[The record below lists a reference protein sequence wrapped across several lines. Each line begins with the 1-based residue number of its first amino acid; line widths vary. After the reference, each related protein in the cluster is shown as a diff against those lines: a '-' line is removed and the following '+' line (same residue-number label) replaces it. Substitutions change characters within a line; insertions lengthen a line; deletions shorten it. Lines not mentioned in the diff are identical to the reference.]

1 MAIPICLALVF
12 TLVGAVAA
20 GAQPPG
26 GDDTVTVTVKTADG
40 DMTVTVEAPVGSEMK
55 TEQTTAE
62 GEAST
67 SKITVRQSAP
77 QPAATRT
84 CSPGAFWCTDG
95 GQFNIEPTVALVT
108 GRFIRDDW
116 ETGKTT
122 VFRDGAVN
130 ATIQL
135 AGLDAIHGTGA
146 FRGGA
151 NIGVGIGKHGDIGV
165 ALWSTSLFFQIRDY
179 YRFEVGYTHAKTGNR
194 DVTVTDRSARA
205 GFVGVTFP
213 GISNQ
218 LKKLFRD

>member
-1 MAIPICLALVF
+1 M
-12 TLVGAVAA
+12 
-20 GAQPPG
+20 
-26 GDDTVTVTVKTADG
+26 TVTVKTADG
-40 DMTVTVEAPVGSEMK
+40 DVTVTVEAPAGSEMA
-55 TEQTTAE
+55 TETTTAE

-67 SKITVRQSAP
+67 AKITVRQSAP
-77 QPAATRT
+77 LPAATTRT

-95 GQFNIEPTVALVT
+95 SQFNIEPTVVLVT

-135 AGLDAIHGTGA
+135 AGLDLIYGTGA
-146 FRGGA
+146 FRCGA
-151 NIGVGIGKHGDIGV
+151 NLGVGIGKHGDAGV
-165 ALWSTSLFFQIRDY
+165 ALWSASLFVQIHDF
-179 YRFEVGYTHAKTGNR
+179 YRFEGGYIHAKSAER
-194 DVTVTDRSARA
+194 DAVDRSAKA